1 MEIKRT
7 INGNE
12 VTFELSM
19 EELTKAYYERQK
31 LFRLQDAER
40 QLLQYLGEDDDI
52 DCVADACDETHQ
64 SFKDSYGVRLEDVVN
79 PDSPCY
85 ILDCIVEWYDNKFE
99 DCNEPE
105 NDGWA
110 SAVAVVLATLSDAVA
125 HASSND

>member
-19 EELTKAYYERQK
+19 DELTKAYYERQK

-52 DCVADACDETHQ
+52 DCVADACDETRQ
-64 SFKDSYGVRLEDVVN
+64 NFKNSYGVRLEDVVN
-79 PDSPCY
+79 PSSSCY
-85 ILDCIVEWYDNKFE
+85 ILDSVVKAYEHNLNFDG
-99 DCNEPE
+99 CNTAE
-105 NDGWA
+105 NDAWTT
-110 SAVAVVLATLSDAVA
+110 AVAEVLASLSD
-125 HASSND
+125 

>member
-19 EELTKAYYERQK
+19 DELTKAYSERQK

-52 DCVADACDETHQ
+52 DCVADACDETRQ
-64 SFKDSYGVRLEDVVN
+64 NFKNSYGVRLEDVVN

>member
-7 INGNE
+7 ITGHPI
-12 VTFELSM
+12 TFKLSM
-19 EELTKAYYERQK
+19 DELTEAYYERQK

-40 QLLQYLGEDDDI
+40 QLLQYLGEDDNVE
-52 DCVADACDETHQ
+52 CAAEASDETRQ